1 MTPLDRRLA
10 AALFLTLAC
19 VYMLTS
25 GGHFYASDDLQKLR
39 LLDSLWRDGDFTIAE
54 GWVRGANH
62 ARYSWFPIGAS
73 LVMLPGWA
81 IGQLFVHAF
90 PMLPADY
97 VVRFFVSLE
106 NAVVTG
112 GLVALAY
119 LFARRLGATA
129 RGAGA
134 MALALGLGTM
144 AWPYAKTAWSEPTAT
159 LFVLLGLW
167 GAWAGDAASGRKRL
181 TAWLGAGLALASAAS
196 IRQEMGL
203 IALGAALWLAFRH
216 RAHWKAIGVALGVPL
231 LGIALVALWYNQVR
245 YGHALDFQ
253 NYRLPQKNLVMEEG
267 RFGWSLKNVYQY
279 LLSPN
284 QGLVWYSPAIVAGL
298 LGLRRL
304 PKPLLG
310 LFASAL
316 APLAIFYVYGWGLSS
331 WAWGLRYTY
340 VFVPVLMLGA
350 AFLDTARKRTRAIA
364 ASAVG
369 LGVAVQLVAIT
380 HDYNRL
386 YEDEL
391 FAYRL
396 EHLTIQ
402 RLMTTPA
409 HAPLRLALQAT
420 PGTIANGA
428 ALLAS
433 PGSPSDTVLEYR
445 ARRRHVPD
453 FWFVLQLLSPIPRK
467 LTLAAVLLLAALTA
481 AAATWLAVLMRRTSV
496 EHGLEAFPTEITEE
510 ARSYTEKI

>member
-1 MTPLDRRLA
+1 VLGLPRVWREHRA
-10 AALFLTLAC
+10 VGVLFL
-19 VYMLTS
+19 
-25 GGHFYASDDLQKLR
+25 
-39 LLDSLWRDGDFTIAE
+39 
-54 GWVRGANH
+54 
-62 ARYSWFPIGAS
+62 
-73 LVMLPGWA
+73 
-81 IGQLFVHAF
+81 
-90 PMLPADY
+90 
-97 VVRFFVSLE
+97 
-106 NAVVTG
+106 
-112 GLVALAY
+112 
-119 LFARRLGATA
+119 AT
-129 RGAGA
+129 
-134 MALALGLGTM
+134 
-144 AWPYAKTAWSEPTAT
+144 
-159 LFVLLGLW
+159 
-167 GAWAGDAASGRKRL
+167 
-181 TAWLGAGLALASAAS
+181 
-196 IRQEMGL
+196 
-203 IALGAALWLAFRH
+203 
-216 RAHWKAIGVALGVPL
+216 
-231 LGIALVALWYNQVR
+231 
-245 YGHALDFQ
+245 
-253 NYRLPQKNLVMEEG
+253 
-267 RFGWSLKNVYQY
+267 
-279 LLSPN
+279 
-284 QGLVWYSPAIVAGL
+284 
-298 LGLRRL
+298 
-304 PKPLLG
+304 
-310 LFASAL
+310 L
-316 APLAIFYVYGWGLSS
+316 APLALFYVYGWGLSS

-350 AFLDTARKRTRAIA
+350 ACLDTARKRTRAIA

-420 PGTIANGA
+420 PATIANGA